1 MDGSGSGHATDQ
13 VEGSESGH
21 SVHTQEKTFPYA
33 SNAIMNMS
41 VREQTNHSNKNKR
54 TQERFVCLSVCTTS
68 IP

>member
-1 MDGSGSGHATDQ
+1 MDHESGHATDQ

-41 VREQTNHSNKNKR
+41 VREQTNHNNKNKK
-54 TQERFVCLSVCTTS
+54 EHKKGLCV
-68 IP
+68 